1 MTERSLTHCELE
13 VMEVVWNR
21 GQATVQDVVDGL
33 DRPLAYTTV
42 MTTMKILDRKGILK
56 RCGKTGRAYVY
67 EPTVHREDIQ
77 RTMTDE
83 LAGRLYGGSVKSLVL
98 NLLGHSSMSRE
109 DVNELKAAI
118 ESLEADQ

>member
-56 RCGKTGRAYVY
+56 RCGKTGRAYIY
-67 EPTVHREDIQ
+67 EPDGPAGGHPADDDR
-77 RTMTDE
+77 RTGRPSVWRIGEIARAQSARSLLDE
-83 LAGRLYGGSVKSLVL
+83 PR
-98 NLLGHSSMSRE
+98 RR
-109 DVNELKAAI
+109 
-118 ESLEADQ
+118 

>member
-1 MTERSLTHCELE
+1 
-13 VMEVVWNR
+13 
-21 GQATVQDVVDGL
+21 
-33 DRPLAYTTV
+33 

-56 RCGKTGRAYVY
+56 RCGKTGRAYIY
-67 EPTVHREDIQ
+67 EPTVRREDIQ